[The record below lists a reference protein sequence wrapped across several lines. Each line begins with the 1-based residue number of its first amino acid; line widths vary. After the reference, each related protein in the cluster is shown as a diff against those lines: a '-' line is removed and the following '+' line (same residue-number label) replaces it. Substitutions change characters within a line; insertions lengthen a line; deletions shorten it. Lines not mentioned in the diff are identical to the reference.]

1 MTNTRKMALIAIL
14 SAVSFLLMY
23 LKFPLIPSASFLEID
38 FSIIPILIGMLMLD
52 LGSAFSILFI
62 RTILK
67 FLFNNNGPSTVIGLP
82 MNIAALAVFM
92 VALYAIWSKKQ
103 TLRQY
108 LIASSVATIGLT
120 LVMLMLNYVYAIPV
134 YATFAHFDIGQI
146 LGVNNYLFG
155 MVLPFNLLE
164 GMLFSLVF
172 YAVYRAGQP
181 ILRKL

>member
-38 FSIIPILIGMLMLD
+38 FSIIPILIGMLILD
-52 LGSAFSILFI
+52 LGSAFSILLI
-62 RTILK
+62 RTVLK

-82 MNIAALAVFM
+82 MNIVALAVFM
-92 VALYAIWSKKQ
+92 TVLYVMWGKRQ
-103 TLRQY
+103 TLKHY
-108 LIASSVATIGLT
+108 FIASSLATLSLT
-120 LVMLMLNYVYAIPV
+120 LVMIALNYVYAIPV
-134 YATFAHFDIGQI
+134 YAAFANFDIRQI

-164 GMLFSLVF
+164 GVIFSLVF
-172 YAVYRAGQP
+172 YLVYRAGQP